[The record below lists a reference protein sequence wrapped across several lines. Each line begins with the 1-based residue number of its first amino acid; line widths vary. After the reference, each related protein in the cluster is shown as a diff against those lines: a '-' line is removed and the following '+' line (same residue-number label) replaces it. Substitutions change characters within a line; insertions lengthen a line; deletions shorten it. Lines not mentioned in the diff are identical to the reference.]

1 MKAAIT
7 GANGLVGTNLARK
20 LSEKGYEVKALF
32 YNTANSL
39 KGLKITKTK
48 GDIRDK
54 KFLDTFL
61 KDVDVVFHA
70 AAIISIS
77 GLTYKELYETNVE
90 GTKNVFNVAKRNGV
104 KVFVHFSSIHA
115 LKQNNGN
122 RQCSEKCVLNI
133 NSSFL
138 YERTKALAQKWLTEQ
153 KGNGMKV
160 VILNPTAIIGP
171 NDYKP
176 SLVGEFIIKTVTRKL
191 PALMK
196 GGYNW
201 VDVRDVVEA
210 SVNAVEK
217 GKDGENYILSGRWE
231 SLTNITKILEKITGD
246 RFKTVVIP
254 YWLALFALPLFFL
267 WAKLTKSTPLYTYE
281 SLKIIRDN
289 NRNINSQKASTELG
303 FNPCPLEQTL
313 KETYFWFKEN
323 NFLQ

>member
-1 MKAAIT
+1 
-7 GANGLVGTNLARK
+7 
-20 LSEKGYEVKALF
+20 
-32 YNTANSL
+32 
-39 KGLKITKTK
+39 
-48 GDIRDK
+48 
-54 KFLDTFL
+54 
-61 KDVDVVFHA
+61 
-70 AAIISIS
+70 
-77 GLTYKELYETNVE
+77 
-90 GTKNVFNVAKRNGV
+90 
-104 KVFVHFSSIHA
+104 
-115 LKQNNGN
+115 
-122 RQCSEKCVLNI
+122 
-133 NSSFL
+133 
-138 YERTKALAQKWLTEQ
+138 
-153 KGNGMKV
+153 
-160 VILNPTAIIGP
+160 
-171 NDYKP
+171 
-176 SLVGEFIIKTVTRKL
+176 
-191 PALMK
+191 MK

-303 FNPCPLEQTL
+303 FNPRPLEQTL